1 MAISNEPI
9 TGATSFTLA
18 ELCRSRTA
26 EHLRLDNTPN
36 ADEIARLEYLARTV
50 LQPLRDHFE
59 QPIVV
64 NSGFRSEAVNNAVGG
79 SPTSFHRIGAAADI
93 RFERSSGSSLIE
105 LFTYVYKSLPFTEL
119 IAEELPAGWI
129 HVAVVKG
136 REAEKQTKHKHA
148 GAQVVRAPYDVCI
161 NQIAQCL

>member
-1 MAISNEPI
+1 MATSNEPI
-9 TGATSFTLA
+9 TGAPSFTLA

-26 EHLRLDNTPN
+26 EHLHLDNTPN

-64 NSGFRSEAVNNAVGG
+64 TSGFRSESVNNAVGG
-79 SPTSFHRIGAAADI
+79 SPTSFHRLGAAADI

-136 REAEKQTKHKHA
+136 RESEKQTKYKHA

>member
-1 MAISNEPI
+1 MTVFNSPI
-9 TGATSFTLA
+9 AGAPKFTLA

-26 EHLRLDNTPN
+26 EHLHLNNVPN
-36 ADEIARLEYLARTV
+36 ADEIARLEYLAQTV
-50 LQPLRDHFE
+50 LQPLRDHFG

-64 NSGFRSEAVNNAVGG
+64 NSGFRCEEVNDAVGG
-79 SPTSFHRIGAAADI
+79 APTSFHRLGAAADI
-93 RFERSSGSSLIE
+93 RFERSSSSSLIE
-105 LFTYVYKSLPFTEL
+105 IFTYVYKSLPFTEL

-136 REAEKQTKHKHA
+136 REAEKQTKYKHA

>member
-1 MAISNEPI
+1 MATPNEPI
-9 TGATSFTLA
+9 TGAPSFTLA

-26 EHLRLDNTPN
+26 EHLHLDNTPN

-50 LQPLRDHFE
+50 LQPLRDYFE

-93 RFERSSGSSLIE
+93 RFERSSGRSLIE
-105 LFTYVYKSLPFTEL
+105 LFTYVYKFLPFTEL

-136 REAEKQTKHKHA
+136 REAEKQTKYKHA